1 MKLRFFG
8 RLRDTLGAS
17 DVDVDVPDEIRDSDT
32 LRTWL
37 GTDYPALLDSSVRL
51 ALDDTI
57 VTGRQPLGVAREA
70 AFLPPVSGG

>member
-8 RLRDTLGAS
+8 RLRDALGTGEK
-17 DVDVDVPDEIRDSDT
+17 DVDVPAVIADSDM

-37 GTDYPALLDSSVRL
+37 GRDYPELLDPSVRL
-51 ALDDTI
+51 ALDD
-57 VTGRQPLGVAREA
+57 VMVAGCEPLGEAREA